1 MCDMRGSNVPF
12 SLIGNTSRSNPDNTV
27 VFARIP
33 DERSILQRLEAFPAR
48 SILQSP
54 TCGYMPAKT

>member
-1 MCDMRGSNVPF
+1 MCDIEGSNDRF
-12 SLIGNTSRSNPDNTV
+12 SLIGNTSRINPDNTV

-33 DERSILQRLEAFPAR
+33 DERSMLQRLEAFPAR
-48 SILQSP
+48 SILQSS